1 MVLSG
6 ELTPEAQRNT
16 PLAYVSSFF
25 AFPAVGPLNNPQT
38 SFPIFQI
45 IHIKSKVF
53 GVVYLQKKLQLFF
66 SVTSIVLL
74 LLLVVEL
81 FYNCRKNKL
90 LQF

>member
-25 AFPAVGPLNNPQT
+25 FAFPAVGPLNNPQT
-38 SFPIFQI
+38 SFPICQI

-53 GVVYLQKKLQLFF
+53 GVAHLQKNCSCSFR
-66 SVTSIVLL
+66 
-74 LLLVVEL
+74 LLVS
-81 FYNCRKNKL
+81 YYYYY
-90 LQF
+90 

>member
-16 PLAYVSSFF
+16 PLAYESYFF

-53 GVVYLQKKLQLFF
+53 GVVYLRKKLQLFF
-66 SVTSIVLL
+66 SVTTIVLL

-81 FYNCRKNKL
+81 FFL
-90 LQF
+90 